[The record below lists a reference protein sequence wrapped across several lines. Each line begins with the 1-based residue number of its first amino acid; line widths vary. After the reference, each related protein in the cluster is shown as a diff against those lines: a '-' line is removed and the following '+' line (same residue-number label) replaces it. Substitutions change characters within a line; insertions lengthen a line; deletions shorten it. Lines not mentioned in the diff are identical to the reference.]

1 MKRFAVILI
10 IAVLALGCVFAAST
24 GDDSTNKVAGTT
36 SGNKIYVVT
45 TIGRVYPVYQIVAY
59 TGDSEDASGSVTS
72 AATEYSDTASNKIVG
87 AKTTENGK
95 EIVSVKIAIQHY
107 GLENNDASSSKIV
120 DIRYN
125 GTVEVTVEATALQNV
140 STGYATQAKAEAG
153 KHAWETAV
161 SSVTAFTE
169 VDSKYCDVTAG
180 TAKTASAAVTA
191 VYGNGTVEING
202 AAQTIANGCVFK
214 WDTTNLTA
222 GDTYKADVVVTYTN
236 V

>member
-10 IAVLALGCVFAAST
+10 IAVLALGCVFAATT
-24 GDDSTNKVAGTT
+24 GVDSTNKVAGTT

-72 AATEYSDTASNKIVG
+72 AATEYSATASNKIVG
-87 AKTTENGK
+87 AKTIENGK

-125 GTVEVTVEATALQNV
+125 GTVKVTVEASALQNV
-140 STGYATQAKAEAG
+140 STGYDTQDKAEAE

-169 VDSKYCDVTAG
+169 KDSTYCDVTAA
-180 TAKTASAAVTA
+180 TAETASAAVTA